1 MEQDESF
8 YTTINDL
15 YAQFIAETNPQDK
28 LIIQQKLIVEV
39 YKNTLYKKEDS
50 ENDEE
55 DTEICEEDNKTCEE
69 DNENDKGEMD
79 ERLGSWGL
87 HADIV
92 AQTIV
97 NCLSENSKY
106 DSSKGEFSNYLL
118 IAIKNNVN
126 AEIKKQNNKTKK
138 NTPLEQKNEN
148 EESYF
153 ITDIVE
159 QSVDTPLHL
168 TDIHIILTL
177 DDIREDLHIIDNLL
191 KEEKNNREQK
201 ATIITRDILDKLHNE
216 AFELLDSP
224 ELYGYINEMRCLDK
238 KLWQDYFY
246 NLEDLPSRV
255 MLAAR
260 MEIPKK
266 RADQWAH
273 RFKVALK
280 EKKSLQIVAE
290 G

>member
-28 LIIQQKLIVEV
+28 LIIQQKLIVTVWKTTKDKRVWKHSEE
-39 YKNTLYKKEDS
+39 KEDR
-50 ENDEE
+50 
-55 DTEICEEDNKTCEE
+55 K
-69 DNENDKGEMD
+69 DK
-79 ERLGSWGL
+79 WG
-87 HADIV
+87 HYADIV
-92 AQTIV
+92 TQTIMD
-97 NCLSENSKY
+97 CLSEKSKYNSK
-106 DSSKGEFSNYLL
+106 KAKFSNYLL
-118 IAIKNNVN
+118 KSIKHNVK
-126 AEIKKQNNKTKK
+126 AESKKKYDKAKRNI
-138 NTPLEQKNEN
+138 PLKQKNEN

-153 ITDIVE
+153 IPDIVKP
-159 QSVDTPLHL
+159 SVNTSLHL
-168 TDIHIILTL
+168 TDIQKILTL

-191 KEEKNNREQK
+191 KEENNNREQK
-201 ATIITRDILDKLHNE
+201 ATIITRDLLDKLHDE

-280 EKKSLQIVAE
+280 GKKSLQIVAE